1 MPGKFIVIDGV
12 DGTGKQTQSKVL
24 RESLEAK
31 GLKVAQIDFPGYE
44 RNLSG
49 RELKKYLRGDY
60 GGAVHPKLASYLFA
74 VDRYEDKDKLKNL
87 IAENDIVI
95 ADRYIISN
103 IAYQSAKLPKS
114 ERAEFRDW
122 LSKLEYDILG
132 AYREDLVV
140 FFSLSERAWERLL
153 KKRATKT
160 GKARDI
166 YEKNQAYLKEV
177 FAEYKNLCK
186 IYDHWR
192 ELDCGDGENI
202 RSVASIAQDLES
214 LVLAELELETA

>member
-60 GGAVHPKLASYLFA
+60 GGSVHPKLASYLFA
-74 VDRYEDKDKLKNL
+74 VDRYEDKAKLKDL
-87 IAENDIVI
+87 IDKNDVVI

-103 IAYQSAKLPKS
+103 IAYQSAKLPES

-122 LSKLEYDILG
+122 LSRLEYDILG

-140 FFSLSERAWERLL
+140 FFSLPEQAWEKLLKERA
-153 KKRATKT
+153 AKT
-160 GKARDI
+160 GEARDI
-166 YEKNQAYLKEV
+166 YEKTRPILKKFLPNIKS
-177 FAEYKNLCK
+177 FARFTAIGARSIVALA
-186 IYDHWR
+186 R
-192 ELDCGDGENI
+192 TLDRSI
-202 RSVASIAQDLES
+202 RLPRMSWSWF
-214 LVLAELELETA
+214 